1 VASVALLA
9 AIPPS
14 EPLNLQLVSRS
25 QTSLT
30 FKWERPMDNGG
41 IELQGYKVYVAEGS
55 AAYVQ
60 VVGASS
66 TTNPTVE
73 THEHTSSN
81 LTPG

>member
-1 VASVALLA
+1 
-9 AIPPS
+9 
-14 EPLNLQLVSRS
+14 
-25 QTSLT
+25 
-30 FKWERPMDNGG
+30 MDNGG